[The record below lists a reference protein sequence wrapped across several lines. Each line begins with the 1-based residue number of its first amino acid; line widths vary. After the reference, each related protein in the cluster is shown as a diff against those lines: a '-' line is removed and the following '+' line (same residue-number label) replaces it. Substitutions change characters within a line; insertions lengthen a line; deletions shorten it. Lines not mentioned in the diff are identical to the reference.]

1 MKGPIFLTHS
11 GGSSPAHPRPAS
23 EPAPPRKQFRLT
35 GHSAELDASTNAV
48 RGDLADVDLADR
60 VFAPHY
66 AQAVPWHARE
76 TTQIHAQPSI
86 DAPVIGKLM
95 AGDVFNLLD
104 INANW
109 AWGHT
114 AFAVGYVPVDSIAP

>member
-1 MKGPIFLTHS
+1 MKGQIFLMHS
-11 GGSSPAHPRPAS
+11 GGSSPADHNPVS

-35 GHSAELDASTNAV
+35 GHSAELDSSTNAV

-66 AQAVPWHARE
+66 AQAVPWRAIAKTE
-76 TTQIHAQPSI
+76 IHAQPAI
-86 DAPVIGKLM
+86 DAPVVGKLL
-95 AGDVFNLLD
+95 AGDTFHLLD

-109 AWGHT
+109 AWGRT
-114 AFAVGYVPVDSIAP
+114 AFAVGYVPADSITP